1 MPAASIGLDFAALAA
16 TSRDN
21 AVIALL
27 QRQSV
32 PLEGFR
38 ESDAIWVFR
47 LCGFG
52 GRGHRFLVS
61 GFWFLVLVL
70 VRGP

>member
-1 MPAASIGLDFAALAA
+1 M
-16 TSRDN
+16 
-21 AVIALL
+21 
-27 QRQSV
+27 

-47 LCGFG
+47 LCCCGIG

-61 GFWFLVLVL
+61 GFWLLL
-70 VRGP
+70 GLEWLAP